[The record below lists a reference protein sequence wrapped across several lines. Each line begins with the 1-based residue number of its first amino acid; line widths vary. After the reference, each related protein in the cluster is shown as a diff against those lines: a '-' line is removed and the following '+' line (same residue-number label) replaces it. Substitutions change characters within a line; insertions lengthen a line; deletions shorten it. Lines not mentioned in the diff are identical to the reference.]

1 MAKTS
6 KKAVQEV
13 QQVQVANKADE
24 TDVQVD
30 AVEPEVQDEKAI
42 LRLAHYEELIGKI
55 ESTLS
60 ELKTLKIDLGK
71 FHKLVEK
78 DIAKANK
85 GRRRVNRERSPTGF
99 GKAGIVP
106 EGIRSLLG
114 IAEDKH
120 MTRPEV
126 TNMLYAY
133 LDEHKLRDPEDK
145 RIMRTNPSLSK
156 AFGLTPEQVKGINTY
171 KKDEAGKVE
180 KNKGL
185 NFYNIQKYVAALYK
199 GQPITFDIDSSEDE
213 KEELEQV
220 VQSKGKG
227 RAKGKVNVV

>member
-1 MAKTS
+1 MAKTT

-13 QQVQVANKADE
+13 QQVVNKAAD
-24 TDVQVD
+24 TDVQVEV
-30 AVEPEVQDEKAI
+30 VEPEVLDEKTAI
-42 LRLAHYEELIGKI
+42 RLAHYDELVSKI
-55 ESTLS
+55 ENTLS
-60 ELKTLKIDLGK
+60 ELKTLKTELGK

-78 DIAKANK
+78 DIAKAK
-85 GRRRVNRERSPTGF
+85 SRRRVNRNHYPTGF
-99 GKAGIVP
+99 GKASVVP
-106 EGIRSLLG
+106 EELCTLLG
-114 IAEDKH
+114 ISEDKH

-145 RIMRTNPSLSK
+145 RIMRTNPALSK
-156 AFGLTPEQVKGINTY
+156 AFGLTPEQVKNINSY

-199 GQPITFDIDSSEDE
+199 GQPITFDMNSSEDE
-213 KEELEQV
+213 KEQELEQV
-220 VQSKGKG
+220 VQTKGKG

>member
-1 MAKTS
+1 MAKIS

-13 QQVQVANKADE
+13 QQVVNKAVD

-30 AVEPEVQDEKAI
+30 VVEPEVLDEKTA
-42 LRLAHYEELIGKI
+42 LRLAYYEELVGKI
-55 ESTLS
+55 ENTLS
-60 ELKTLKIDLGK
+60 ELKTLKTDLGK

-78 DIAKANK
+78 DITKANK
-85 GRRRVNRERSPTGF
+85 GRRRVNRDRSPTGF
-99 GKAGIVP
+99 GKAGVVP
-106 EGIRSLLG
+106 EGIRTLLG
-114 IAEDKH
+114 ISEDKH

-145 RIMRTNPSLSK
+145 RIMRTNPALSK
-156 AFGLTPEQVKGINTY
+156 AFGLTPEQVKSINTY

-199 GQPITFDIDSSEDE
+199 GQQIAFDMDSSEDE
-213 KEELEQV
+213 KEEELEQV
-220 VQSKGKG
+220 VQPKEKG

>member
-1 MAKTS
+1 MAKPS

-13 QQVQVANKADE
+13 QQVVDKAID

-30 AVEPEVQDEKAI
+30 VVEPEVLDEKTA
-42 LRLAHYEELIGKI
+42 LRLAHYEELVGKI
-55 ESTLS
+55 ENTLS
-60 ELKTLKIDLGK
+60 ELKTLKTDLGK

-78 DIAKANK
+78 DITKANK
-85 GRRRVNRERSPTGF
+85 GRRRVNRDRSPTGF
-99 GKAGIVP
+99 GKAGVVP
-106 EGIRSLLG
+106 EGIRSLLE
-114 IAEDKH
+114 ISEDKH

-133 LDEHKLRDPEDK
+133 LDEHKLRDPQDK
-145 RIMRTNPSLSK
+145 RIMRTNPALSK
-156 AFGLTPEQVKGINTY
+156 AFGLTPEQVKSINTY
-171 KKDEAGKVE
+171 KKDESGKVE

-199 GQPITFDIDSSEDE
+199 GQSITFDMDSSEDE
-213 KEELEQV
+213 ELVQV
-220 VQSKGKG
+220 VQPKEKG

>member
-6 KKAVQEV
+6 KKATQEV
-13 QQVQVANKADE
+13 KQVQVTNKADE

-30 AVEPEVQDEKAI
+30 VVEPEVQDEKAV
-42 LRLAHYEELIGKI
+42 LRLAHYEELVAKI
-55 ESTLS
+55 EATLS
-60 ELKTLKIDLGK
+60 ELKTLKTDLAK
-71 FHKLVEK
+71 YNKLVEK
-78 DIAKANK
+78 DITKANK

-99 GKAGIVP
+99 GKAGAVP
-106 EGIRSLLG
+106 EGLCTLLG

-145 RIMRTNPSLSK
+145 RIMRTNPALSK
-156 AFGLTPEQVKGINTY
+156 AFGLTPEQVKSINTY

-199 GQPITFDIDSSEDE
+199 GQPITFDMDSSEDE
-213 KEELEQV
+213 KEEELEQV
-220 VQSKGKG
+220 VQTKGKG
-227 RAKGKVNVV
+227 RAKVKLM